1 MAIVLQC
8 PCGRKLQIKD
18 EYAGQEGQ
26 CPACGRTLSI
36 PRAADDDAPLPSVR
50 PVAVARA
57 EDPAP
62 PPRPTARPVPR
73 RRDDDGEDQAPDLR
87 DLSNHGDGPLPA
99 AADFFA
105 PAPRAIGQLRS
116 AWTTLR
122 EGKRPL
128 NPGLRWLLIFAVFV
142 GSILLGVGV
151 VIVCQPDDVLGGAD
165 PARGGPDRRSSPGPR
180 RASTTPAPT
189 SAATASPASSA
200 SAHGE
205 NLTTHEV
212 FLFRDAVDLRTAQT
226 HYYRNGVYQNTSFA
240 FTWYDVGGRKRYVIN
255 GTHNS
260 QNNTP
265 PPTHYFHFARAAEFA
280 WTVYLLDD
288 VDRQMQLSGSIP
300 FQLTNGQWIRLGKG
314 FLTLGL
320 SEQPVE
326 LDAAD
331 VGAVQ
336 VQKGVVRIKRVDAE
350 EGWFSSRGVYK
361 FDFAQPGQRPA
372 LLSTSLNKLVG
383 VRVV

>member
-1 MAIVLQC
+1 MAIVLHC

-36 PRAADDDAPLPSVR
+36 PRDEDDAPLPTAR

-57 EDPAP
+57 VDPAP
-62 PPRPTARPVPR
+62 PPPRPPSRLRADEEEPP
-73 RRDDDGEDQAPDLR
+73 ASDLR
-87 DLSNHGDGPLPA
+87 DLPNHGDGRLPA
-99 AADFFA
+99 DADFFA
-105 PAPRAIGQLRS
+105 PAPRAIGPLRS

-128 NPGLRWLLIFAVFV
+128 NPALRVLLILACGF
-142 GSILLGVGV
+142 GGLLLGGG
-151 VIVCQPDDVLGGAD
+151 IVMVCEPEDFWAVAIPLGAAAIGLLI
-165 PARGGPDRRSSPGPR
+165 SW
-180 RASTTPAPT
+180 
-189 SAATASPASSA
+189 AATRFSHTCTYVGRDGVARFVCAGTRE
-200 SAHGE
+200 H
-205 NLTTHEV
+205 LTTKEV
-212 FLFRDAVDLRTAQT
+212 FLFRDAVNLRTAQT
-226 HYYRNGVYQNTSFA
+226 HYYRNGVYQNTSFT
-240 FTWYDVGGRKRYVIN
+240 FTWYDVGGRKRYTIT
-255 GTHNS
+255 GSHNS
-260 QNNTP
+260 QNSTP
-265 PPTHYFHFARAAEFA
+265 APTHYFHFAKAAELA

-288 VDRQMQLSGSIP
+288 VDRQLQLSGAIP
-300 FQLTNGQWIRLGKG
+300 FKLTGSQWIRLGKG

-320 SEQPVE
+320 SGEPVE

-361 FDFAQPGQRPA
+361 FDFASLANAQ
-372 LLSTSLNKLVG
+372 LFFHLLNKLVG

>member
-1 MAIVLQC
+1 MAIVLHC
-8 PCGRKLQIKD
+8 LCGRKLQIRD

-36 PRAADDDAPLPSVR
+36 PREGDEAASLPSVR

-57 EDPAP
+57 VDPAP
-62 PPRPTARPVPR
+62 PPRPAARPRADEQEREPS
-73 RRDDDGEDQAPDLR
+73 DLR
-87 DLSNHGDGPLPA
+87 DIPNHGDGRLPA
-99 AADFFA
+99 DADFFA
-105 PAPRAIGQLRS
+105 PAPQAIGPLRS

-122 EGKRPL
+122 EGKQPISPVLRIVL
-128 NPGLRWLLIFAVFV
+128 ILAVALGGL
-142 GSILLGVGV
+142 LLGAG
-151 VIVCQPDDVLGGAD
+151 IVMVCEPDDFWVVAIPVGAAAIGALIAWAVTRFNHTCTYVGRD
-165 PARGGPDRRSSPGPR
+165 GVARFVCSGSRD
-180 RASTTPAPT
+180 
-189 SAATASPASSA
+189 
-200 SAHGE
+200 
-205 NLTTHEV
+205 NLTTKEV
-212 FLFRDAVDLRTAQT
+212 FLFREAVDLRTAQT

-240 FTWYDVGGRKRYVIN
+240 FTWYDVGGRKRYAVS
-255 GTHNS
+255 GAHNS
-260 QNNTP
+260 HNNTP
-265 PPTHYFHFARAAEFA
+265 PPTHYYQFARAAELA

-288 VDRQMQLSGSIP
+288 VDRQLQLSGSIP
-300 FQLTNGQWIRLGKG
+300 FKLTGGQWIRLGKG

-320 SEQPVE
+320 SGQPMD

-361 FDFAQPGQRPA
+361 FDFASLANAQLFFI
-372 LLSTSLNKLVG
+372 LLDKLVG